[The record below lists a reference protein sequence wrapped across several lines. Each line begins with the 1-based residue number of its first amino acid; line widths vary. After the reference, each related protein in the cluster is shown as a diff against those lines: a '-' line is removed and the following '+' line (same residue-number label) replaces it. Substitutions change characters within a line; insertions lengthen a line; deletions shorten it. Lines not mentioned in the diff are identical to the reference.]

1 MSFNKRMRR
10 ILEICTVI
18 LLLIVLATAL
28 ALKPGATAGT
38 TVDNP
43 VVLNIRTLLYHC
55 PACDHA
61 RHCGSDCEV
70 LDLADAV
77 RRGGK
82 PCRAC
87 GGVCA
92 AR

>member
-18 LLLIVLATAL
+18 LLLLVLATAL
-28 ALKPGATAGT
+28 ALKPGAT
-38 TVDNP
+38 VDNP
-43 VVLNIRTLLYHC
+43 VVLNIKTLLYHC
-55 PACDHA
+55 PACDLVS
-61 RHCGSDCEV
+61 HCGSDCTV